1 MLDRQKVPPKLL
13 KTKNLW
19 KDRCRDIRHFE
30 NYLFRNG
37 TLVRKFFLHVS
48 RKEQEKRFRER
59 LEQPEKNWKF
69 AADDLKKR
77 EYWRQYQDA
86 YEDMIRWTATPDA
99 PWYVVPA
106 DNKWFTRVVVA
117 AAIVD
122 GLAGLKLKYP
132 KVSAAQARESRRPRS
147 SWASRAPDDG
157 ALAWMLLGLPRFH
170 TTSYHSWRQDSSSAL
185 EGLMK
190 TTHQGL
196 VACLSLCVAVTGVTA
211 SASAQPDE
219 PGASAPPST
228 AATVTQA
235 PPAARPTVGL
245 ALGGGAARGIAHVG
259 LLRWF
264 EEHRIPVDYIAG
276 TSMGGLIGGAYASG
290 LSPDEIQA
298 LMKEADWD
306 LMFLADSPF
315 RYKTFRRKEDAR
327 AFPGQIDF
335 GLKGGFKLPAGLNA
349 GQQIEMLLD
358 RMAMP
363 YYGDQGLRRAA
374 HTVPLRCDRHPQ
386 VRAAGAPIRLVLT
399 RPPRDDGDSR
409 RVHAGRRSTGGCWW
423 TEAPSTTCRP
433 TW

>member
-1 MLDRQKVPPKLL
+1 
-13 KTKNLW
+13 
-19 KDRCRDIRHFE
+19 
-30 NYLFRNG
+30 
-37 TLVRKFFLHVS
+37 
-48 RKEQEKRFRER
+48 
-59 LEQPEKNWKF
+59 
-69 AADDLKKR
+69 
-77 EYWRQYQDA
+77 
-86 YEDMIRWTATPDA
+86 
-99 PWYVVPA
+99 
-106 DNKWFTRVVVA
+106 
-117 AAIVD
+117 
-122 GLAGLKLKYP
+122 
-132 KVSAAQARESRRPRS
+132 
-147 SWASRAPDDG
+147 
-157 ALAWMLLGLPRFH
+157 
-170 TTSYHSWRQDSSSAL
+170 
-185 EGLMK
+185 MK

-196 VACLSLCVAVTGVTA
+196 VAYLSLCVAVTGVTA
-211 SASAQPDE
+211 SASAQPEE
-219 PGASAPPST
+219 PGASAPPAV

-358 RMAMP
+358 RIAMP
-363 YYGDQGLRRAA
+363 YYEIKDFDELP
-374 HTVPLRCDRHPQ
+374 TPFRCVATD
-386 VRAAGAPIRLVLT
+386 IRKSEPLVL
-399 RPPRDDGDSR
+399 RSGSFSR
-409 RVHAGRRSTGGCWW
+409 ALRATMAIPAVFTPVVVDGGCWW